1 MAKISD
7 LLSPGAMR
15 KLRSLFLRSRHVVEG
30 ARAGQHASPL
40 KGVSI
45 EFADYREYVKGDNLR
60 NLDWKVF
67 GRTER
72 YYVKQYEEETN
83 LRVNV
88 LIDASGSMAFQS
100 GKNPTKYTYACR
112 LAAAVGYLVTQQ
124 QDSLGL
130 AIYDHE
136 VREEIAPRSGGR
148 HLQLFLERLMAHRP
162 EGRTDTGRALH
173 VLAERLVRRGLIL
186 LLTDMFDD
194 PDAVFRA
201 IAHFRKKMHDVI
213 LLHILDP
220 LELDFSLEQ
229 RVELIDMETEEKIE
243 LDPTLARAAYKEEL
257 QRFVENCRSRCAT
270 LNVDYRLVSTED
282 SFEEFLRQYLAERRR
297 LGL

>member
-1 MAKISD
+1 MAGIRD
-7 LLSPGAMR
+7 LLSPEAMR

-30 ARAGQHASPL
+30 ARAGQHASPM

-88 LIDASGSMAFQS
+88 LIDASGSMGFQS
-100 GKNPTKYTYACR
+100 GKNPTKYNYACK
-112 LAAAVGYLVTQQ
+112 LAAAVGYLITQQ
-124 QDSLGL
+124 LDSLGL
-130 AIYDHE
+130 AIYDNE
-136 VREEIAPRSGGR
+136 VRVEIAPRSGGR
-148 HLQLFLERLMAHRP
+148 HLQLFLERLMAHKP
-162 EGRTDTGRALH
+162 TGRTDTGRALH
-173 VLAERLVRRGLIL
+173 ALAERLTRRGLIL
-186 LLTDMFDD
+186 LLTDLMDE

-213 LLHILDP
+213 LIHVLDP
-220 LELDFSLEQ
+220 MELDLSLGQ
-229 RVELIDMETEEKIE
+229 RVELIDMETDEKIE
-243 LDPTLARAAYKEEL
+243 LDPTLARAAYQKEV
-257 QRFVENCRSRCAT
+257 QAFIDTCRSRCAT
-270 LNVDYRLVSTED
+270 LNVDYRLVSTEE
-282 SFEEFLRQYLAERRR
+282 SFEDFLQQYLAERRR
-297 LGL
+297 LSL